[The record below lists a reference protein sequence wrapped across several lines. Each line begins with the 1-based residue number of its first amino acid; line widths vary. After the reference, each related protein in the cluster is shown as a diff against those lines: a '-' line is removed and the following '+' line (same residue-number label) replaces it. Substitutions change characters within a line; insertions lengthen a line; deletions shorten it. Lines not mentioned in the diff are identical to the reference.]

1 MTRTDRFPV
10 DDATGPSEGFALDR
24 IFAGLETAKLLLAVS
39 GGPDSVAL
47 MGMAARWARSL
58 GTEAPAL
65 HVATV
70 DHGLRPASGSEAERV
85 AEAAAALRL
94 PHAILRWEGPKPK
107 TAVQERARA
116 ARYALL
122 AAQARAVGA
131 THILT
136 GHHANDQAETVL
148 LRLMRGSGVTGLA
161 GMRRDTALAPGLR
174 LVRPLL
180 GLRKADLAAV
190 CVREG
195 LDTIHDPSNVDPNY
209 TRTGLRAQAA
219 TLASLGL
226 DVPALLRLAER
237 MARADDALDAET
249 RRVEQLLAPARADGL
264 YRAGFA
270 AAAGAQAVIV
280 GRLLQ
285 RAVEHAV
292 PGGGFISLR
301 RLEALTTAV
310 CDALA
315 AGRPHRATLAG
326 ARIVCGRDGVIEV
339 APEPTRRRGRAP
351 SRQFLHN

>member
-1 MTRTDRFPV
+1 MTKADGFPLTE
-10 DDATGPSEGFALDR
+10 ATGRSDGFVLDR
-24 IFAGLETAKLLLAVS
+24 IFAGLQTAKLLLAVS

-70 DHGLRPASGSEAERV
+70 DHDLRPTSGIEAELV
-85 AEAAAALRL
+85 AGAAEVLGL
-94 PHAILRWEGPKPK
+94 PHAILRWEGPKPE
-107 TAVQERARA
+107 TAVQERARV

-122 AAQARAVGA
+122 AAQARAIGA

-136 GHHANDQAETVL
+136 GHHADDQAETVL

-180 GLRKADLAAV
+180 GLRKADLVAF

-195 LDTIHDPSNVDPNY
+195 LGTIHDPSNVDPAY
-209 TRTGLRAQAA
+209 ARTGLRAQAA

-249 RRVEQLLAPARADGL
+249 RRLEQLLAPARADGL

-270 AAAGAQAVIV
+270 RAVGAQ
-280 GRLLQ
+280 
-285 RAVEHAV
+285 
-292 PGGGFISLR
+292 P
-301 RLEALTTAV
+301 
-310 CDALA
+310 
-315 AGRPHRATLAG
+315 
-326 ARIVCGRDGVIEV
+326 AR
-339 APEPTRRRGRAP
+339 
-351 SRQFLHN
+351 SRIRSP